1 MVMFDMSE
9 TGPHDLLTLQRE
21 RERHAGATVY
31 QHIHLN
37 DGKSFLSRQAG
48 AQFRLPGPSP
58 GGGRENDAS
67 M

>member
-1 MVMFDMSE
+1 MVVLDMSE
-9 TGPHDLLTLQRE
+9 TDPHDLLTLQRE
-21 RERHAGATVY
+21 RDMLVPQLC

-37 DGKSFLSRQAG
+37 NGNSFLSRQAG
-48 AQFRLPGPSP
+48 GQFHLPGPSP